1 MKYVFGPVPS
11 RRSGQSLGFDTILL
25 KACNWNCTYSQLG
38 RTQPLVKERKEYF
51 LSEEILAEELEALEA
66 HKSGELTG

>member
-51 LSEEILAEELEALEA
+51 LSEEILA
-66 HKSGELTG
+66 